1 MVLVENLIIVFI
13 AGLITDLATGLGT
26 LPFFSLSKTSALNG
40 L

>member
-26 LPFFSLSKTSALNG
+26 LPFSLSKTSALNG